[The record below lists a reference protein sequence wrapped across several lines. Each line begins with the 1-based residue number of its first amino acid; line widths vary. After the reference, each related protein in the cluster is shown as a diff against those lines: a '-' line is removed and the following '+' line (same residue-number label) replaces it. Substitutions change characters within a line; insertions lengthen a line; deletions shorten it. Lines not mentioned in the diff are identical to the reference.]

1 MLFKKR
7 RAYFLYNFDEFSK
20 TFKNN
25 IDLLRKL
32 IYNDKP
38 LNLDDS
44 VITVQIINICSII
57 SNYHDENYVDL
68 SNRVIKD
75 IYQKYQILVED
86 NPNGNRPF
94 ELSDIGKALLSF
106 FKSKRDSRANKIRDI
121 NRKLDK
127 DISNYVLKHGVEIK
141 QMIPVEKILTNW
153 ISQTNPAIRMLSLT
167 HQKTEK
173 KIIESNL
180 SIKNIPNS
188 IMDIFTSNIPTD
200 DYYTLIRQQTIESIA
215 GIGNAL
221 FIGILQKEKYY
232 TTYFNDFLSLLSLV
246 TKRLNFD
253 SDILEEGRMLVLD
266 VSMLI
271 QNVIK
276 TENSQVTL
284 RKALDYNI
292 EILCSALIESL
303 LREQYRIK
311 NEQVMYINYSNVTLG
326 SLLNPDMNAN
336 GPFSKDH
343 LLTLAYFLINSGE
356 NNDIGHNY
364 RNKLAHL
371 FNVYKNSLSLSAVC
385 LLMYLLTDVLNTIYA
400 GLLDYE

>member
-1 MLFKKR
+1 
-7 RAYFLYNFDEFSK
+7 
-20 TFKNN
+20 
-25 IDLLRKL
+25 
-32 IYNDKP
+32 
-38 LNLDDS
+38 
-44 VITVQIINICSII
+44 
-57 SNYHDENYVDL
+57 
-68 SNRVIKD
+68 
-75 IYQKYQILVED
+75 
-86 NPNGNRPF
+86 
-94 ELSDIGKALLSF
+94 
-106 FKSKRDSRANKIRDI
+106 
-121 NRKLDK
+121 
-127 DISNYVLKHGVEIK
+127 
-141 QMIPVEKILTNW
+141 MIPVEKILTNW

-371 FNVYKNSLSLSAVC
+371 FNVYKSSLSLSAVC